1 MFRYL
6 QEKFYKKSKQKKNM
20 LNPCKISVNFL
31 FSPAKKYPDGFTL
44 SGCFLPIK
52 SLQFPNVLL
61 RRAEKA
67 EHGGHID

>member
-6 QEKFYKKSKQKKNM
+6 QGKFYKKSKQKKNM

-31 FSPAKKYPDGFTL
+31 FSPAKKHPDGFTL

-52 SLQFPNVLL
+52 SLQFPNVLYAAPKK
-61 RRAEKA
+61 RNTAVT
-67 EHGGHID
+67 